1 MSEPPPTGSPRRTGV
16 RLDHVVSLVLATLL
30 AGIALA
36 MSIPPAPRVGS
47 STSAPGPTPEPVA
60 HVLREAVIGPVSSL
74 DPLYART
81 RAERD
86 IVALLFRGL
95 TRLDQGSG
103 LAPDLAASWSVTP
116 DGLTYTFRLRRDARW
131 HDGAPV
137 TADDVVYTVLTL
149 QHPSYAGPHA
159 GSWRG
164 VIVAKVDRLT
174 VRFILSSPDT
184 AFIALT
190 TQPILPEHLL
200 AGTAVAE
207 LPTSSFGRQPVGNGP
222 FRLVSLM
229 QDGAILERV
238 PETSVSSGASAGA
251 TLPALPFDPGDWH
264 AAVQATPGIDA
275 IELTFVSNAS
285 ALADA
290 FRSGSVDAVGGLDP
304 DVARGLATSQ
314 PARILRYPRTVLTG
328 VVLNLRFGR
337 TLFRSSHERRAL
349 LMAVDRDTL
358 LDDVAGGMASR
369 ADSLVPPTS
378 WAFDPGASPVVQY
391 SRTAA
396 AKELQAAGW
405 RRSGSA
411 WDRPGADGAVSFEL
425 VTLDRATNPVD
436 FEVAQH
442 LAAAWKVMG
451 LRVTVTSVTAAEMV
465 SERLSPGRF
474 DAAIVDL
481 NLGLEPDLYPLLFS
495 QQAISGGSNIAGYQS
510 TALDPLLE
518 NARKVGSAAA
528 RKKRLSAL
536 QAELAKELPILPLFY
551 ADYTYVMRNTVVGPV
566 PREISSPSERFWD
579 VITWRT
585 AEPVGP

>member
-1 MSEPPPTGSPRRTGV
+1 MSEAPAAGLPRRTGV
-16 RLDHVVSLVLATLL
+16 RLDHVASLALAALL
-30 AGIALA
+30 GGIALA
-36 MSIPPAPRVGS
+36 MAIPPAPPVGT
-47 STSAPGPTPEPVA
+47 STSVPGPTPEPVA
-60 HVLREAVIGPVSSL
+60 HVLREATIGPVDSL

-95 TRLDQGSG
+95 TTLDSGSG
-103 LAPDLAASWSVTP
+103 IAPDLAAGWSVTP
-116 DGLTYTFRLRRDARW
+116 DGLTYTFRLRRDASW

-149 QHPSYAGPHA
+149 QHPSYAGPYA

-164 VIVAKVDRLT
+164 VTVARVDRLT
-174 VRFILSSPDT
+174 VQFTLSSQDA

-190 TQPILPEHLL
+190 TQPILPAHLL
-200 AGTAVAE
+200 AGFAVAD
-207 LPTSSFGRQPVGNGP
+207 LPGSWFDRQPVGNGP

-238 PETSVSSGASAGA
+238 PEASASAGA
-251 TLPALPFDPGDWH
+251 SAQATLPPLPFDPGEWR
-264 AAVQATPGIDA
+264 APAQPAPGIDA
-275 IELTFVSNAS
+275 VELTFVNNAR

-290 FRSGSVDAVGGLDP
+290 FRNGSVDAVGGLDP
-304 DVARGLATSQ
+304 GVARGLAAGQ
-314 PARILRYPRTVLTG
+314 AARILRYPRTVLTG

-349 LMAVDRDTL
+349 LLAVDRDRL
-358 LDDVAGGMASR
+358 VNDVAGGMASR

-425 VTLDRATNPVD
+425 VTLDEATNPID
-436 FEVAQH
+436 FAVAQD

-451 LRVTVTSVTAAEMV
+451 LRVTVTPVTAAQMV
-465 SERLSPGRF
+465 SERLSPGKF

-481 NLGLEPDLYPLLFS
+481 NLGLEPDLYPLLDS

-510 TALDPLLE
+510 AALDPLLE
-518 NARKVGSAAA
+518 NARRVGSEAA
-528 RKKRLSAL
+528 RRKRFSEL

-551 ADYTYVMRNTVVGPV
+551 ADYTYVVRTTVVGPE